1 MATSKK
7 TNATNKATTKKV
19 DASKGLFADMN
30 HKKKWD
36 IDTEGFEYIKLKDY
50 IEANGDAP
58 IVVNGF
64 YISETEL
71 GEALTIIADTCFIN
85 MPSHAIENFK
95 ALDNDKMVA
104 HINARR
110 LAIGN
115 FEKKYIKKFKNETIY
130 FDLLDTNEI

>member
-1 MATSKK
+1 MVTKK

-19 DASKGLFADMN
+19 DASKGLFAEMN

-50 IEANGDAP
+50 IEVNGNEP

-64 YISETEL
+64 YINETEL

-95 ALDNDKMVA
+95 KLDNDEMIV

-130 FDLLDTNEI
+130 FDLLDTDEL

>member
-1 MATSKK
+1 MATTKK
-7 TNATNKATTKKV
+7 TNATNKTTNKV
-19 DASKGLFADMN
+19 DASKGLFAGMN

-64 YISETEL
+64 YINETEL

-95 ALDNDKMVA
+95 TLDNDEMIA

-130 FDLLDTNEI
+130 FDLVDTNEI